1 MLILACILAGVLETR
16 LPIKSPNTF
25 ISSASCFGE
34 QVTADLVVPTPVLTS
49 VLTSVLDA
57 SEEMVTSMFRS
68 AKLLFELTFSGIGSE
83 KMKADEGE
91 EVVGGGLAPMDASE
105 AAASLLHCR
114 FLAWNLAALSL
125 SRSVARFSS
134 LISFLNFSL
143 VYLSLEEPR
152 SLS

>member
-1 MLILACILAGVLETR
+1 MAGVLETS
-16 LPIKSPNTF
+16 SPNTF

-34 QVTADLVVPTPVLTS
+34 SEQVTADLVVPTLVLTS
-49 VLTSVLDA
+49 FLTSFLDA
-57 SEEMVTSMFRS
+57 SEEMVTFPSMFKS

-83 KMKADEGE
+83 KMKSDEGE

-105 AAASLLHCR
+105 AAASLLQCR

-134 LISFLNFSL
+134 LISFLNFSP
-143 VYLSLEEPR
+143 VYLSLE
-152 SLS
+152 